1 MKYIK
6 YQLIV
11 LAAILLSS
19 CKFKMQ
25 EDVDFLDLEAGK
37 GMRFKVI
44 GYNERDL
51 EGGLPY
57 DCYTPDGTPVNEYR
71 DEPDAPDFADEETEK
86 GICRTNSTTGAN
98 VLQELLRYSNQNKV
112 IEIVGTYPSINTN
125 WDSIRLSGKVMLPK
139 GKKPKRMILVSH
151 YTTCANFEAPSNAF
165 SLEGTLVNL
174 GYGLIIPDYLGYG
187 ITADQ
192 LHPYLVMDLTA
203 RNVVDMYLAVRPW
216 LKAVGMDPEY
226 DDINLMGY
234 SQGGATTMAVE
245 YLIENEYWW
254 KEDPD
259 YIKIHRVFAGGGP
272 YDVKATYERFVTTDT
287 AGYPVAV
294 PLVLQGMIM
303 GNNLNIKMTDL
314 MQTWLYSHMDDW
326 INSKRFTSAQINS
339 FINTK
344 VTHKLLTEEAMN
356 QKSANVAELYKAMTA
371 NSITTYSWVPEAP
384 VYMMH
389 SMDDEVVPYTNATN
403 AKSKW
408 KGANITYNFGHYG
421 SHTKTCLRF
430 IMTVQN
436 LLKQE
441 EEERKLYE

>member
-356 QKSANVAELYKAMTA
+356 QKSANVAELYKAMTE
-371 NSITTYSWVPEAP
+371 NSITSYSWVPEAP

-421 SHTKTCLRF
+421 THTKTCLRF

>member
-1 MKYIK
+1 
-6 YQLIV
+6 
-11 LAAILLSS
+11 
-19 CKFKMQ
+19 MQ

-37 GMRFKVI
+37 NMRFRVI
-44 GYNERDL
+44 SHNERDL
-51 EGGLPY
+51 SSGLPY
-57 DCYTPDGTPVNEYR
+57 DCYTPDGNPVNDYR
-71 DEPDAPDFADEETEK
+71 DEPDVPDFADEETEK
-86 GICRTNSTTGAN
+86 GIRRTSSTTGAN
-98 VLQELLRYSNQNKV
+98 VLQELLRYNNQNTV
-112 IEIVGTYPSINTN
+112 VEIVGTYPSINTN

-151 YTTCANFEAPSNAF
+151 YTTSANFEAPSNAF

-203 RNVVDMYLAVRPW
+203 RNVLDMYLAVRPW
-216 LKAVGMDPEY
+216 LKAVGMEPEY

-245 YLIENEYWW
+245 YLIENEYWRP
-254 KEDPD
+254 EDPD

-339 FINTK
+339 LINTK

-356 QKSANVAELYKAMTA
+356 QKSANVAELYKAMME

-421 SHTKTCLRF
+421 THTKTCLRF

-436 LLKQE
+436 LLVQE

>member
-19 CKFKMQ
+19 CKFRMQ

-37 GMRFKVI
+37 NMRFRVI
-44 GYNERDL
+44 SHNERDL
-51 EGGLPY
+51 SSGLPY
-57 DCYTPDGTPVNEYR
+57 DCYTPDGNPVNDYR
-71 DEPDAPDFADEETEK
+71 DEPDVPDFADEETEK
-86 GICRTNSTTGAN
+86 GIRRTSSTTGAN
-98 VLQELLRYSNQNKV
+98 VLQELLRYNNQNTV
-112 IEIVGTYPSINTN
+112 VEIVGTYPSINTN

-151 YTTCANFEAPSNAF
+151 YTTSANFEAPSNAF

-203 RNVVDMYLAVRPW
+203 RNVLDMYLAVRPW
-216 LKAVGMDPEY
+216 LKAVGMEPEY

-245 YLIENEYWW
+245 YLIENEYWRP
-254 KEDPD
+254 EDPD

-303 GNNLNIKMTDL
+303 GNNLNVKMTDL

-339 FINTK
+339 LINTK

-356 QKSANVAELYKAMTA
+356 QKSANVAELYKAMTE

-421 SHTKTCLRF
+421 THTKTCLRF

-436 LLKQE
+436 LLVQE